1 MALTLTKRSLLQA
14 AMVGLLYASATPGS
28 SVWAAPLA
36 DAVARIRPSVVL
48 IGTYRATDSPRF
60 RFLGTGFVV
69 GQGTHIV
76 TNAHVAGRPE
86 ALAQDEQAL
95 VVQVPASNGN
105 GAWAMHKA
113 RVLEKSETHD
123 LALLQM
129 DGVAAPA
136 LKVAASQ
143 GVREGDDL
151 AFTGF
156 PIGGLLGFSPVTHR
170 ATVSSITTMALPSP
184 SGQRLSGRAIRS
196 LRDGKIQIFQLDGM
210 AYPGNSGGPLFDPA
224 SGEVVGVINMVL
236 VKSTRESAL
245 TQPSGITYAIP
256 SRYVLDMLERNP

>member
-1 MALTLTKRSLLQA
+1 MTLNLNKRRLLRA
-14 AMVGLLYASATPGS
+14 TLVGLSWTSAWGS

-36 DAVARIRPSVVL
+36 DVVALTKPSIVL

-69 GQGTHIV
+69 GDGTKIV
-76 TNAHVAGRPE
+76 TNAHVAGKAD
-86 ALAQDEQAL
+86 ALAKDEPGL
-95 VVQVPASNGN
+95 VVQVPASNGI
-105 GAWAMHKA
+105 WAMHKA
-113 RVLEKSETHD
+113 RVLEKNEPHD
-123 LALLQM
+123 LALLQI
-129 DGVAAPA
+129 DGTAAPS
-136 LKVAASQ
+136 LKVVVSQ

-184 SGQRLSGRAIRS
+184 TSQRLSGRAIRS
-196 LRDGKIQIFQLDGM
+196 LRDAKIEVFQLDGT

-224 SGEVVGVINMVL
+224 NGEVLGVINMVL
-236 VKSTRESAL
+236 IKSTRESAL

-256 SRYVLDMLERNP
+256 SRYVLEMLERNP

>member
-14 AMVGLLYASATPGS
+14 AMVGLLCASAASGS
-28 SVWAAPLA
+28 SVWAASLA
-36 DAVARIRPSVVL
+36 DAVARIRPSIVL

-76 TNAHVAGRPE
+76 TNAHVAGRPD

-95 VVQVPASNGN
+95 VVQVPASN

-136 LKVAASQ
+136 LKVAASH

-196 LRDGKIQIFQLDGM
+196 LREGKIQIFQLDGT

-224 SGEVVGVINMVL
+224 NGDVVGVINMVL
-236 VKSTRESAL
+236 VKNTRESAL